1 MCVSYITRY
10 LRCGHKEDQQDVP
23 CARKKRRDGTCPA
36 GVKIEFVD
44 HNTFCPQ
51 CLHKLAQLYPFYA
64 MTMAATAVQ
73 KTAFSSGVVMEDH
86 NGLSSDSAS

>member
-51 CLHKLAQLYPFYA
+51 CLQYVPVSGYKDEVADLAY
-64 MTMAATAVQ
+64 TRR
-73 KTAFSSGVVMEDH
+73 
-86 NGLSSDSAS
+86 